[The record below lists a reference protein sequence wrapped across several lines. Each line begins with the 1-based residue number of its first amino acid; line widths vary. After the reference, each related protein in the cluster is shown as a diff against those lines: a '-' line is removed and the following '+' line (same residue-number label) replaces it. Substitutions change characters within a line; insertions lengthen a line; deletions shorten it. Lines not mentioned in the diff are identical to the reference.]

1 MTFWLVAIAIILV
14 LILVALERGN
24 SIKAAQVEAERE
36 RLDAEKERHENERLD
51 AEEQREDDTFFAAN
65 GYPHHNDAVRVA
77 AWGATRGMSLRE
89 AQDALLDGE
98 INDHICKVLD
108 ESSKERLASVRKHGW
123 QAVYVAL
130 AFTPEQRTGQDFRP
144 LHGMIWK
151 DEQEKY
157 FLSLTDMA
165 EFVKSGCS
173 STFPL
178 KEKSIPQG
186 TFTIEKEQN
195 LEWSAAQQKSNWVDI
210 D

>member
-1 MTFWLVAIAIILV
+1 MTFWLVAITIILV

-36 RLDAEKERHENERLD
+36 RHENQRLD
-51 AEEQREDDTFFAAN
+51 AEEQREYDTFFAAN

-77 AWGATRGMSLRE
+77 AWGATRGMSLQE

-123 QAVYVAL
+123 QAAYVAL

-151 DEQEKY
+151 DGQEKY
-157 FLSLTDMA
+157 FLSLTDMT

-173 STFPL
+173 TAFPL
-178 KEKSIPQG
+178 KEKSVPQG
-186 TFTIEKEQN
+186 TFTIEKEQK
-195 LEWSAAQQKSNWVDI
+195 LEWSAAQQKSLWVDI

>member
-36 RLDAEKERHENERLD
+36 RHESERLD
-51 AEEQREDDTFFAAN
+51 AEEQREYDTFFAAN

-77 AWGATRGMSLRE
+77 AWGATRGMSLQE

-108 ESSKERLASVRKHGW
+108 QSSKERLASVRKYGW

-151 DEQEKY
+151 DGQEKY
-157 FLSLTDMA
+157 FLSLTDMT

-173 STFPL
+173 SAFL
-178 KEKSIPQG
+178 LQEKSVPQG
-186 TFTIEKEQN
+186 TFTIEKEQK
-195 LEWSAAQQKSNWVDI
+195 LEWSPAQQKSHWVDI